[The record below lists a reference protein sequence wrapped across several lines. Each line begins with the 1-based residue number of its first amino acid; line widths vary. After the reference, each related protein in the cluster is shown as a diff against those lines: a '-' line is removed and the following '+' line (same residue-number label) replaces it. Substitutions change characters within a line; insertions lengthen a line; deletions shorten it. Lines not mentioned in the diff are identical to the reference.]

1 MGMLCTRK
9 DNYEVCLGALL
20 LLLLPAALAE
30 DQYPD
35 PLHAKLRSLLF
46 TGYDKNIL
54 PIKKLN
60 TSVEVA
66 VGVAL
71 IHIDSL
77 EEGVLTASAW
87 LRMVWNDYRLQWHEK
102 EFGNVSVL
110 RVYPGDLWLPDIE
123 LYNTKEYRQFS
134 LAAQYKNEPCMALV
148 YPDGEVLFIPPV
160 DIKVHCANFSF
171 TAGPMDEQECNIKIG
186 SWTHDGHIID
196 LSLFDKKKKLDLDDF
211 ANSSSP
217 YIVTRHE
224 GEKVVKKYDCCEETY
239 PSLEFK
245 FTLKRQFPA
254 REDLKEQLL
263 TNILGVAIAILVL
276 LVTTTILAAA
286 YCLRRGASLRE
297 DNFKLM
303 AQNSTESGN
312 NLI

>member
-1 MGMLCTRK
+1 MHTRK
-9 DNYEVCLGALL
+9 YKYKVCLGALHL
-20 LLLLPAALAE
+20 LLLSAALAE

-66 VGVAL
+66 AGVAL

-87 LRMVWNDYRLQWHEK
+87 LRMVWNDYRLQWDEK
-102 EFGNVSVL
+102 KFGNVSVL

-196 LSLFDKKKKLDLDDF
+196 MSLRNNMKGLDLTSF
-211 ANSSSP
+211 ANGSSP
-217 YIVTRHE
+217 YIVTR
-224 GEKVVKKYDCCEETY
+224 
-239 PSLEFK
+239 
-245 FTLKRQFPA
+245 
-254 REDLKEQLL
+254 
-263 TNILGVAIAILVL
+263 
-276 LVTTTILAAA
+276 
-286 YCLRRGASLRE
+286 
-297 DNFKLM
+297 
-303 AQNSTESGN
+303 
-312 NLI
+312 